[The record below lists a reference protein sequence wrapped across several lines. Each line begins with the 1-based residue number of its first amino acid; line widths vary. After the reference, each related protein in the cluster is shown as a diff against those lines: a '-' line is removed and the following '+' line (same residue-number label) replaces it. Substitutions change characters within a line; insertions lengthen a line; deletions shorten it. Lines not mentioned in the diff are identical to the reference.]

1 VYFSKVARLKI
12 SVITIVYN
20 AQDTIK
26 RCIESVISQNYNNIE
41 YIIIDGGSTDN
52 SLQIIN
58 QYKSHVKVLISEP
71 DQGIYDAMNKGI
83 LLATGEIA
91 GMLNADDFFADQEVI
106 SAVAQAFSSSD
117 TGIVYGNLDYI
128 NSAGK
133 IIRKWE
139 SHNCGKNS
147 FQWGFM
153 PPHPTFYCKR
163 ILFEKHGFYSLEYGS
178 AADYELMVRFMHKR
192 NVRSFHLNKVMVK
205 MQLGGV
211 SNSNIMNRFKA
222 WSFDLKAMRENNV
235 FLPVLAVVLKP
246 LRKIFQ
252 FL

>member
-91 GMLNADDFFADQEVI
+91 GI
-106 SAVAQAFSSSD
+106 
-117 TGIVYGNLDYI
+117 
-128 NSAGK
+128 
-133 IIRKWE
+133 
-139 SHNCGKNS
+139 
-147 FQWGFM
+147 
-153 PPHPTFYCKR
+153 
-163 ILFEKHGFYSLEYGS
+163 
-178 AADYELMVRFMHKR
+178 
-192 NVRSFHLNKVMVK
+192 
-205 MQLGGV
+205 
-211 SNSNIMNRFKA
+211 
-222 WSFDLKAMRENNV
+222 
-235 FLPVLAVVLKP
+235 
-246 LRKIFQ
+246 
-252 FL
+252 

>member
-1 VYFSKVARLKI
+1 MKI

-20 AQDTIK
+20 ARDTIK
-26 RCIESVISQNYNNIE
+26 RCIESVISQDHNNIE
-41 YIIIDGGSTDN
+41 YIIIDGGSTDG

-58 QYKSHVKVLISEP
+58 QYKSHIKVLVSEP

-83 LLATGEIA
+83 RLATGEIV
-91 GMLNADDFFADQEVI
+91 GMLNADDFFVDQEVI
-106 SAVAQAFSSSD
+106 STITQAFSNSD
-117 TGIVYGNLDYI
+117 AGIVYGDLDYI
-128 NSAGK
+128 NSTGK
-133 IIRKWE
+133 IIRKWR
-139 SHNCGKNS
+139 SHTCGKNS

-163 ILFEKHGFYSLEYGS
+163 DLFEKYGFYSLEYGS
-178 AADYELMVRFMHKR
+178 AADYEFMARLMHKCQI
-192 NVRSFHLNKVMVK
+192 RSLHLNKVMVK
-205 MQLGGV
+205 MQVGGV
-211 SNSNIMNRFKA
+211 SNGNLINRVKA

-235 FLPVLAVVLKP
+235 FLPVAAIVLKP